1 MDTDR
6 FMPDPPDAPA
16 RDAHAPMTVSELTRT
31 IRRVLETGVGDV
43 EVEGEVSNWMQA
55 ASGHAYFA
63 LKDEGALLSCVMFQT
78 QRRRLKFQPADGSRV
93 VARGAISV
101 YEKRGQYQ
109 LIVSAMRESGLG
121 ELYRRFLELKEKLD
135 KEGLFDPARKRPIP
149 TLPRRIGI
157 VTSPTG
163 AALRDMINVI
173 TRRFPGVTLL
183 VSPTLVQGNEAPPQI
198 VRALRRFDAL
208 AARPDL
214 GGPVDV
220 IVVARGGGSTEDLW
234 AFNDERV
241 ARAIAAASVPVI
253 SGVGHETDF
262 TIADFVADLRAPTPS
277 AAAEI
282 VVREAAVLSE
292 QVDRLRARMARAL
305 GQQVT
310 TQRLRLQRLAGSWG
324 LRQPLELVR
333 QAIQRLDDLEERGR
347 AAVVHTFDESRHQVA
362 LLGGRLGA
370 LNPTAVLER
379 GYSIVSRARDGRVL
393 TSDRQVRIA
402 DHVRIQLAQGELRAT
417 VIPRGEDLFDGTAL

>member
-16 RDAHAPMTVSELTRT
+16 RDANAPLTVSELTRT
-31 IRRVLETGVGDV
+31 IRRVLETQIGDV

-55 ASGHAYFA
+55 TSGHAYFA
-63 LKDEGALLSCVMFQT
+63 LKDEGALLSCVMFQG
-78 QRRRLKFQPADGSRV
+78 QRRRLKFQPADGLRV
-93 VARGAISV
+93 IVRGTVSV
-101 YEKRGQYQ
+101 YDKRGQYQ
-109 LIVSAMRESGLG
+109 LIVSVMRESGLG

-157 VTSPTG
+157 VTSSTG
-163 AALRDMINVI
+163 AALRDMVHVI
-173 TRRFPGVTLL
+173 RRRFPGVTLL
-183 VSPTLVQGNEAPPQI
+183 VSPTLVQGDQAPPQI
-198 VRALRRFDAL
+198 VHALRRFDAL

-241 ARAIAAASVPVI
+241 ARAIAAASVPII

-282 VVREAAVLSE
+282 VVREAAVLAE

-305 GQQVT
+305 SQQVT

-333 QAIQRLDDLEERGR
+333 QAIQHLDDLEERGR
-347 AAVVHTFDESRHQVA
+347 AAVVRTFGESRHQVA
-362 LLGGRLGA
+362 LLAGRLGA
-370 LNPTAVLER
+370 LNPTAVLQR

-417 VIPRGEDLFDGTAL
+417 VIPRGDDLFDGTAL